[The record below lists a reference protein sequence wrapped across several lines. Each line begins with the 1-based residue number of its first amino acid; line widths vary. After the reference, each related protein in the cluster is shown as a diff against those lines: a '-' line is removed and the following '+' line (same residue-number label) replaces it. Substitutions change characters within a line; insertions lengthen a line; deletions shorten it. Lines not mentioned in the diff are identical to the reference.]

1 MFILKVIFAGFFIY
15 AGIMH
20 FIKPRFF
27 NHFIPAGL
35 PKLAVN
41 YIAGFIEFFLGIGL
55 FFPAVTNDASLGI
68 FILLILFLPIHIWD
82 ATKIKPAIG
91 SKKLAY
97 IRIPLQFLLM
107 YGAYLIYLIFITNY
121 LIINP

>member
-41 YIAGFIEFFLGIGL
+41 YIVGFIEFFLGIGL

-97 IRIPLQFLLM
+97 IRIPLAIFINVWCLSN
-107 YGAYLIYLIFITNY
+107 ILIFITY
-121 LIINP
+121 YPIINP

>member
-41 YIAGFIEFFLGIGL
+41 YIVGFIEFFLGIGL